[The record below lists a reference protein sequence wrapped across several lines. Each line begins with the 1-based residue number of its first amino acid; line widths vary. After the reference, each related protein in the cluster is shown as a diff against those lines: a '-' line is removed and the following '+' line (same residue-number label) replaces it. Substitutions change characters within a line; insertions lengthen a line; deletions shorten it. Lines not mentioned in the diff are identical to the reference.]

1 MSGIENTLQSHG
13 KFGLARPGQKTAGDF
28 FWLPVSLHLRSSQ
41 RRHYPRDQLQSEK
54 DVRRG
59 WRTDEAKTLIKTSS
73 AGICCLTAVY
83 IFTQACIIMVCLVCR
98 SSQKLFRSPGVW
110 KAFKHFI
117 QISPLWYKIHAW
129 AKENR
134 RDKHNNWHLLTNFF
148 KNLPPPICGNV
159 ASRNCLVCLCMGGTR
174 SYSYWHIIYFTS
186 PKSKITAFKPFDLI
200 SHNVEHL

>member
-1 MSGIENTLQSHG
+1 MERIWWKE
-13 KFGLARPGQKTAGDF
+13 
-28 FWLPVSLHLRSSQ
+28 
-41 RRHYPRDQLQSEK
+41 E
-54 DVRRG
+54 
-59 WRTDEAKTLIKTSS
+59 EKTLIKTSS

-129 AKENR
+129 VKENR

-148 KNLPPPICGNV
+148 SPFWGNV
-159 ASRNCLVCLCMGGTR
+159 ARRNCLGCLCWGTR
-174 SYSYWHIIYFTS
+174 STVTNAGAHRLFYFSERERLLCFTIWS
-186 PKSKITAFKPFDLI
+186 DLM
-200 SHNVEHL
+200 

>member
-1 MSGIENTLQSHG
+1 MTRFLSPLFLCVCVCVCVCAWIYD
-13 KFGLARPGQKTAGDF
+13 RPF
-28 FWLPVSLHLRSSQ
+28 SFLHLCRSKQEVAPVLTS
-41 RRHYPRDQLQSEK
+41 K
-54 DVRRG
+54 TVRLWIKSR
-59 WRTDEAKTLIKTSS
+59 WKEEEKTLIKTSS

-117 QISPLWYKIHAW
+117 RISPLWYKIHAW

-148 KNLPPPICGNV
+148 FPSSFLRQCCQQKSSGLFVLGEPGAPVPTTV
-159 ASRNCLVCLCMGGTR
+159 VVHTV
-174 SYSYWHIIYFTS
+174 YFTS
-186 PKSKITAFKPFDLI
+186 LTGRLLSASIWSDLM
-200 SHNVEHL
+200 